1 MRKNVIK
8 KAFTLL
14 ELMVIMTVMT
24 ILLAALSPMF
34 TGRANPSSD
43 IVWHYVQGDRSD
55 NAYSNPINSYL
66 KSGFYIGIAPDLV
79 DMALMD
85 TARVTIRP
93 SQVFNQPQME
103 LGYQGEKVATIFVN
117 PENTLF
123 GSSFE
128 DIITNGST
136 KPLNNNN
143 AYGNTA
149 YGIDALKS
157 IKKAKRNTA
166 IGYGSAS
173 EIKDQTDNTIIGT
186 WNSPLVMEDS
196 SNMNTIIGNFSD
208 KDIHIGSENT
218 IVGDNDGVESG
229 TDNKQN
235 TLIGKNAAPKLN
247 AMNNTIIGSYAAPN
261 LTTGTGNTIIGS
273 ASYKDADG
281 ITHYRPLSKG
291 KNNTLIGVNSGFG
304 LGPEAE
310 NKTCIGYGS
319 CPKIEGS
326 DYDKLGL
333 LNDKVTRV
341 FIGGP
346 PRHAD
351 ASQDFGGYAVLE
363 VHNSPNKHA
372 LRHALVGDNIKA
384 YDRNSFI
391 INNGK
396 GDESVI
402 INGNLIVRGQ
412 TYLGGVPSVIFPDYN
427 SNPTASNANNSMPL
441 YGMSYDWVGTG
452 EKSKVFY
459 AKDGNKIA
467 DSVYASKKV
476 GGYSPYLNT
485 PDSGAIRRSTYYH
498 KVHCTCAPEHT
509 SYDWSSVKSAGGYSV
524 ADIIKYRSVD
534 NPNHY
539 KTVRN
544 LIYSD
549 EKGYTDESIG
559 GTGIVKYNTSL
570 LLDSVER
577 DLYTYNFA
585 HIGNQNGS
593 CCPYLYT
600 YKSTTSDARLKNIGK
615 EFTDGL
621 DKIKQL
627 KVFNYTFKSDPN
639 KTHNVGVIAQDLKK
653 VFPNAVFKGKDG
665 YYSIRWDE
673 MFYAAINAVK
683 EINSRVETLANRVNK
698 DIERVKALK
707 AENAQLA
714 KKLEELAIELTA
726 LENKK

>member
-93 SQVFNQPQME
+93 SQVFYQPQME

-123 GSSFE
+123 GSSFK

-173 EIKDQTDNTIIGT
+173 EIEDETDNTIIGT
-186 WNSPLVMEDS
+186 WNSPLKNRAD
-196 SNMNTIIGNFSD
+196 MNTIIGNFVSD
-208 KDIHIGSENT
+208 KDINIGSENT

-235 TLIGKNAAPKLN
+235 TLIGKNAAPKLKEKD
-247 AMNNTIIGSYAAPN
+247 NTIIGSYAAPN

-281 ITHYRPLSKG
+281 TTHYRQLSKG

-304 LGPEAE
+304 LGPNAE

-319 CPKIEGS
+319 CPYIE
-326 DYDKLGL
+326 DYKDLGL
-333 LNDKVTRV
+333 LDDNVSRV

-346 PRHAD
+346 PRRHD
-351 ASQDFGGYAVLE
+351 EDSPGFGGYAVLE
-363 VHNSPNKHA
+363 VHNSPNRHA
-372 LRHALVGDNIKA
+372 LRHTLVGDNIKA
-384 YDRNSFI
+384 YDKNSFT

-412 TYLGGVPSVIFPDYN
+412 TYLGGVPSVIFPNYN
-427 SNPTASNANNSMPL
+427 SDPTASNANNDMPL
-441 YGMSYDWVGTG
+441 YGMSYDWVGSG

-459 AKDGNKIA
+459 AKDGNIVA
-467 DSVYASKKV
+467 NGVYDSRSNAN
-476 GGYSPYLNT
+476 SPYQNSPT
-485 PDSGAIRRSTYYH
+485 GGALLRSYYFH
-498 KVHCTCAPEHT
+498 RLHCTCAPEHT
-509 SYDWSSVKSAGGYSV
+509 SYDWSKAKTNGSFSV
-524 ADIIKYRSVD
+524 ADIIKYRTVD
-534 NPNHY
+534 NPNLY
-539 KTVRN
+539 QSVSNIVR
-544 LIYSD
+544 SD
-549 EKGYTDESIG
+549 EKGYTDSSPLSG
-559 GTGIVKYNTSL
+559 YNTVKYNTKIE
-570 LLDSVER
+570 VGGANK

-585 HIGNQNGS
+585 HAGGRASS
-593 CCPYLYT
+593 CCPYMYT
-600 YKSTTSDARLKNIGK
+600 YSTSSDSRLKNIGK

-683 EINSRVETLANRVNK
+683 EINSRVEALANRVNK

-714 KKLEELAIELTA
+714 KKLEELANELAA